1 MNLIC
6 NYFLFVIVSPVS
18 EQPLVC
24 TWAITLSKLHHFLA
38 TTAGLA
44 CESLS
49 KMRGEPHH
57 ERMHDSKVSIVL
69 MDHGVHASSVTAQ
82 YRRAAKNLTIGLNK
96 KESLREENRQIRNCT
111 VPKPEAIL
119 CLHILVC

>member
-6 NYFLFVIVSPVS
+6 SYFLFVLLSPVS

-57 ERMHDSKVSIVL
+57 ERMHYSKVSIVL
-69 MDHGVHASSVTAQ
+69 VDRGVHASSVAAQ
-82 YRRAAKNLTIGLNK
+82 YRRAAKNLTICLNK
-96 KESLREENRQIRNCT
+96 KESLREANRQIHNCT
-111 VPKPEAIL
+111 VPKTGAIT
-119 CLHILVC
+119 CLYVLVC